1 MNRRA
6 FLFTAP
12 ALLAKA
18 RQRLFIFLIDGLGED
33 YVNASPMPVLSAWG
47 KKGIRKTVRGVM
59 PSVTNANNASL
70 CCGCFPEEHGITANF
85 FLDEDTGKQL
95 YMESADLVLR
105 PTIFEHVAKSGVKSA
120 LLSSKKKTISLL
132 PQGTSLAISPEEPTP
147 EWIQRI
153 GSPPQIY
160 SPEINYWLL
169 KAAIWIAEHRPDI
182 GLMYIHTTDYP
193 MHMWPPEAG
202 ESRRHLGT
210 LDALLG
216 DLAHA
221 APDAAILLT
230 ADHGMNHKSLCWD
243 LEKACL
249 ARGLPLRAAISAE
262 QDKYVKHHRGFGGSS
277 WVYLRSAKD
286 ADKAAELIRGFEGVE
301 QVLTRNEAAKRFRTM
316 ASRIGHLMVL
326 GDQQT
331 VFGSLDLESEQLP
344 PEYRS
349 HGGLSEAKV
358 PIVVFNTDA
367 APAADSFQYNLD
379 LTRWLF

>member
-1 MNRRA
+1 MNRRQ

-12 ALLAKA
+12 ALLAKG
-18 RQRLFIFLIDGLGED
+18 RQRIFIFLIDGLGED
-33 YVNASPMPVLSAWG
+33 YINASPMPILTAWG

-105 PTIFEHVAKSGVKSA
+105 PTIFEHVAESGVKSA

-132 PQGTSLAISPEEPTP
+132 PRGASLAISPEEPTP

-193 MHMWPPEAG
+193 MHMWPPESG

-221 APDAAILLT
+221 APDAAMLLT

-249 ARGLPLRAAISAE
+249 ARGLALRAVISAE

-286 ADKAAELIRGFEGVE
+286 TDKAAELISGLEGVE
-301 QVLTRNEAAKRFRTM
+301 QVLTRSEAAKRFRTM

-326 GDQQT
+326 GDRQT
-331 VFGSLDLESEQLP
+331 VFGSLDKESEQLP

-349 HGGLSEAKV
+349 HGGLSEATV
-358 PIVVFNTDA
+358 PIVTFNTDA
-367 APAADSFQYNLD
+367 VPAADSFHHNLD